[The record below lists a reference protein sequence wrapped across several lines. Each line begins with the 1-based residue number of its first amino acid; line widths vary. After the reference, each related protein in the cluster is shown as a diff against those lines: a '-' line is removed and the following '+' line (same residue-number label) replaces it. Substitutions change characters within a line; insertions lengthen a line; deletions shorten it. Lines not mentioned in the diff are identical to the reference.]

1 MKQLLSLI
9 FCFSFIFSQKV
20 FINSATIE
28 ELKSLPLSEN
38 QIADVYDFILFQGP
52 VSDIYD
58 LIKISSIDAKD
69 IESLKSLVSIK
80 DNKNI
85 NIRASRISDRYRKV
99 ENWTSEE
106 GANEGLVEVWLDRLA
121 EPKNINSATWNDL
134 MALQNVSPVDAVAVM
149 KRIDEGKITYP
160 KALRGAIGLSYWG
173 YRNMVDFFTYDD
185 TDTTDSFHFWYN
197 TTYKTLPSTTSF
209 DDEVGMVDQ
218 ISDHPGDLHHKMV
231 ATFGRHW
238 KLSLA
243 THRQL
248 GEKVYD
254 FKVGDFEVPNSKWS
268 LTYRDLKLGSL
279 KIDRVIL
286 GNFSATI
293 GQGVVFENTD
303 FFSPRRSGYSWS
315 RRVHGV
321 FPDISRTRQYAL
333 RGAAFQ
339 AGNKMIDLMGFV
351 SRNKRD
357 AILNIADSS
366 VVSMITLY
374 PRTNSGFGADSL
386 LMPMLETLEEV
397 TYGGSVR
404 LIPLYGT
411 FIGFSAYESLYDRPI
426 RPDIATTV
434 IADANEGKFLTS
446 IGNTADTEIAAM
458 YSSYGESSFWDK
470 AKSFRRVFGMD
481 FSTVIRNIAL
491 QGEYGILDKNGDMKV
506 NGSDPK
512 AFVFS
517 GYAQFNNFSLLV
529 VYRDYD
535 LGFDN
540 PYQRSFS
547 NYSRYKGSIF
557 EDTFY
562 LEDPI
567 YGFLYTGQAQPQSE
581 KGIYINSRYQP
592 HRALVL
598 SGDFDTWTRVA
609 DQARYFRTVMRA
621 QYRPV
626 FNMRFSIRHKWQK
639 RGSMNHLD
647 PSAYYSQETIIRSQ
661 IRLSGYDQIELMWV
675 RSWVDFSN
683 RRRLTNDLT
692 SGGEEPSLVGSAG
705 TGSEAI
711 GFKVTHN
718 FNQRMKAMGQVIFYN
733 GFIWNFEDTDF
744 RVFDSNSDAVRYWLS
759 LFSRINDRWAV
770 RLKWTVD
777 SSAPVT
783 NYIFEPSDPTGQFP
797 DQRLSWKTV
806 SGENFTNDI
815 RLQLDYAF

>member
-1 MKQLLSLI
+1 MKHLLSLI

-58 LIKISSIDAKD
+58 LTKISSLDAKD

-218 ISDHPGDLHHKMV
+218 ISNHPGDLHHKMV

-293 GQGVVFENTD
+293 GQGVIFENTD

-366 VVSMITLY
+366 VASMITLY

-491 QGEYGILDKNGDMKV
+491 QGEYGVLDKNGDMKV

-692 SGGEEPSLVGSAG
+692 SGGEEPSLIGSAG

>member
-1 MKQLLSLI
+1 MKHLLSLI

-58 LIKISSIDAKD
+58 LIKISSLDAKD

-218 ISDHPGDLHHKMV
+218 ISNHPGDLHHKMV

-293 GQGVVFENTD
+293 GQGVIFENTD

-366 VVSMITLY
+366 VASMITLY

-491 QGEYGILDKNGDMKV
+491 QGEYGVLDKNGDMKV

-718 FNQRMKAMGQVIFYN
+718 FNQRMKVMGQVIFYN

>member
-1 MKQLLSLI
+1 MKRLLSLI

-231 ATFGRHW
+231 ATFGRNW

-293 GQGVVFENTD
+293 GQGVIFENTD

-339 AGNKMIDLMGFV
+339 AGNKMLDLMGFV

-366 VVSMITLY
+366 VASMITLY

-491 QGEYGILDKNGDMKV
+491 QGEYGVLDKNGDMKV

-692 SGGEEPSLVGSAG
+692 SGGEEPSLIGSAG

>member
-1 MKQLLSLI
+1 MKHLLSLI

-58 LIKISSIDAKD
+58 LTKISSLDAKD

-85 NIRASRISDRYRKV
+85 NIRASRISERYRKV

-218 ISDHPGDLHHKMV
+218 ISNHPGDLHHKMV

-293 GQGVVFENTD
+293 GQGVIFENTD

-366 VVSMITLY
+366 VASMITLY

-491 QGEYGILDKNGDMKV
+491 QGEYGVLDKNGDMKV

-777 SSAPVT
+777 SSAPLT

>member
-1 MKQLLSLI
+1 MKHLLSLI

-58 LIKISSIDAKD
+58 LIKISSLDAKD

-268 LTYRDLKLGSL
+268 LTYRNLKLGSL

-293 GQGVVFENTD
+293 GQGVIFENTD

-366 VVSMITLY
+366 VASMITLY

-470 AKSFRRVFGMD
+470 AKSFRRVLGMD

-512 AFVFS
+512 ALVFS
-517 GYAQFNNFSLLV
+517 GYAQFNNFSFLV

-692 SGGEEPSLVGSAG
+692 SGGEEPSLIGSAG

>member
-1 MKQLLSLI
+1 MKHLLSLI

-293 GQGVVFENTD
+293 GQGVIFENTD

-366 VVSMITLY
+366 VASMITLY

-491 QGEYGILDKNGDMKV
+491 QGEYGVLDKNGDMKV

-581 KGIYINSRYQP
+581 KGVYVNSRYQP

-692 SGGEEPSLVGSAG
+692 SGGEEPSLIGSAG

-718 FNQRMKAMGQVIFYN
+718 FNQRMKVMGQVIFYN

>member
-9 FCFSFIFSQKV
+9 FCFSFILSQKV

-69 IESLKSLVSIK
+69 IDSLKSLVSIK

-231 ATFGRHW
+231 ATFGRNW

-293 GQGVVFENTD
+293 GQGVIFENTD

-339 AGNKMIDLMGFV
+339 AGNKMLDLMGFV

-366 VVSMITLY
+366 VASMITLY

-491 QGEYGILDKNGDMKV
+491 QGEYGVLDKNGDMKV

-692 SGGEEPSLVGSAG
+692 SGGEEPSLIGSAG

>member
-1 MKQLLSLI
+1 MKHLLSLI

-231 ATFGRHW
+231 ATFGRNW

-293 GQGVVFENTD
+293 GQGVIFENTD

-339 AGNKMIDLMGFV
+339 AGNKMLDLMGFV

-366 VVSMITLY
+366 VASMITLY

-491 QGEYGILDKNGDMKV
+491 QGEYGVLDKNGDMKV

-581 KGIYINSRYQP
+581 KGIYVNSRYQP

-692 SGGEEPSLVGSAG
+692 SGGEEPSLIGSAG

>member
-1 MKQLLSLI
+1 MKHLLSLI

-58 LIKISSIDAKD
+58 LIKISSLDAKN

-218 ISDHPGDLHHKMV
+218 ISNHPGDLHHKMV

-293 GQGVVFENTD
+293 GQGVIFENTD

-366 VVSMITLY
+366 VASMITLY

-692 SGGEEPSLVGSAG
+692 SGGEEPSLIGSAG

-718 FNQRMKAMGQVIFYN
+718 FNQRMKVMGQVIFYN

>member
-1 MKQLLSLI
+1 MKHLLSLI

-58 LIKISSIDAKD
+58 LIKISSLDAKD

-218 ISDHPGDLHHKMV
+218 ISNHPGDLHHKMV

-293 GQGVVFENTD
+293 GQGVIFENTD

-366 VVSMITLY
+366 VASMITLY

-491 QGEYGILDKNGDMKV
+491 QGEYGVIDKNGDMKV

-626 FNMRFSIRHKWQK
+626 FNMRFSIRHKWKK

-692 SGGEEPSLVGSAG
+692 SGGEEPSLIGSAG

>member
-1 MKQLLSLI
+1 MKHLLSLI

-58 LIKISSIDAKD
+58 LIKISSLDAKD

-293 GQGVVFENTD
+293 GQGVIFENTD

-366 VVSMITLY
+366 VASMITLY

-491 QGEYGILDKNGDMKV
+491 QGEYGVLDKNGDMKV

-609 DQARYFRTVMRA
+609 DKARYFRTVMRA

>member
-1 MKQLLSLI
+1 MKFF
-9 FCFSFIFSQKV
+9 FCILFFISCVFGQKIY
-20 FINSATIE
+20 INSADYE
-28 ELKSLPLSEN
+28 ELKSLPLS
-38 QIADVYDFILFQGP
+38 QDKVSDLYDFIMFQGP
-52 VSDIYD
+52 LNSIYD
-58 LIKISSIDAKD
+58 LKKIQSFDAKD
-69 IESLKSLVSIK
+69 IDALKPLISMRAIK
-80 DNKNI
+80 NSGSKV
-85 NIRASRISDRYRKV
+85 SRISDRYRKV

-121 EPKNINSATWNDL
+121 EPKNINTATWNDL

-149 KRIDEGKITYP
+149 KRIDESKITYP
-160 KALRGAIGLSYWG
+160 RALRGAIGLSYWG
-173 YRNMVDFFTYDD
+173 YRNMVDFFTYDES
-185 TDTTDSFHFWYN
+185 DTTDSFHFWYN

-209 DDEVGMVDQ
+209 DDEVGLVDQ

-231 ATFGRHW
+231 ATFGKHW

-254 FKVGDFEVPNSKWS
+254 FKVGDLEIPNSKWS
-268 LTYRDLKLGSL
+268 LTYRDFNIGGVKL
-279 KIDRVIL
+279 DRVIL

-293 GQGVVFENTD
+293 GQGIIFENTD

-333 RGAAFQ
+333 KGIAFQ
-339 AGNKMIDLMGFV
+339 AGNKKLDLMGFV
-351 SRNKRD
+351 SKNKRD

-366 VVSMITLY
+366 VASMITLY

-386 LMPMLETLEEV
+386 LMPMLETLDEV
-397 TYGGSVR
+397 TYGGSLR
-404 LIPLYGT
+404 LIPFYGT
-411 FIGFSAYESLYDRPI
+411 FVGLSAYESLYDKPI

-434 IADANEGKFLTS
+434 IADANEGRFLTS

-458 YSSYGESSFWDK
+458 YSNYGESSIWKK

-481 FSTVIRNIAL
+481 FSTVIQNIAL
-491 QGEYGILDKNGDMKV
+491 QGEYGILDKNGDMKIDT
-506 NGSDPK
+506 SDPR

-517 GYAQFNNFSLLV
+517 GYAQFNNLSFLV

-535 LGFDN
+535 LAFDN

-581 KGIYINSRYQP
+581 KGIYLNSRYQP

-609 DQARYFRTVMRA
+609 DQAKYFRTVMRA

-626 FNMRFSIRHKWQK
+626 FNLRFSIRHKWQK
-639 RGSMNHLD
+639 RGSMNVLD

-661 IRLSGYDQIELMWV
+661 IRLSGFDQIELMWI

-683 RRRLTNDLT
+683 RRRLTNDLA
-692 SGGEEPSLVGSAG
+692 SSGEESSLVGSAG

-718 FNQRMKAMGQVIFYN
+718 FNNRLKAMGQVIFYN

-744 RVFDSNSDAVRYWLS
+744 RVFDSNTDAVRYWLS
-759 LFSRINDRWAV
+759 LFSRISDRWAI

-777 SSAPVT
+777 SSIPVT

-797 DQRLSWKTV
+797 DQKLSWKTV

-815 RLQLDYAF
+815 RLQIDYAF

>member
-1 MKQLLSLI
+1 MKHLLSLI

-58 LIKISSIDAKD
+58 LIKISSLDAKD

-293 GQGVVFENTD
+293 GQGVIFENTD

-315 RRVHGV
+315 SRVHGV

-366 VVSMITLY
+366 VASMITLY

-470 AKSFRRVFGMD
+470 AKSFRRVLGMD

-581 KGIYINSRYQP
+581 KGVYVNSRYQP

-683 RRRLTNDLT
+683 RRRLTYDLT
-692 SGGEEPSLVGSAG
+692 SGGEEPSLIGSAG

-718 FNQRMKAMGQVIFYN
+718 FNQRMKAMCQVIFYN

-759 LFSRINDRWAV
+759 LFSRINDRWAI

-783 NYIFEPSDPTGQFP
+783 NYIFEPSDPTGQYP

>member
-1 MKQLLSLI
+1 MKHLLSLI

-58 LIKISSIDAKD
+58 LIKISSLDAKD

-231 ATFGRHW
+231 ATFGRNW

-293 GQGVVFENTD
+293 GQGVIFENTD

-339 AGNKMIDLMGFV
+339 AGNKMLDLMGFV

-366 VVSMITLY
+366 VASMITLY

-692 SGGEEPSLVGSAG
+692 SGGEEPSLIGSAG

>member
-1 MKQLLSLI
+1 MKHLLSLI

-58 LIKISSIDAKD
+58 LIKISSLDAKD

-293 GQGVVFENTD
+293 GQGVIFENTD

-366 VVSMITLY
+366 VASMITLY

-692 SGGEEPSLVGSAG
+692 SGGEEPSLIGSAG

-718 FNQRMKAMGQVIFYN
+718 FNQRMKVMGQVIFYN

>member
-1 MKQLLSLI
+1 MKHLLSLI

-58 LIKISSIDAKD
+58 LIKISSLDAKD

-218 ISDHPGDLHHKMV
+218 ISNHPGDLHHKMV
-231 ATFGRHW
+231 ATFGRKW

-293 GQGVVFENTD
+293 GQGVIFENTD

-366 VVSMITLY
+366 VASMITLY

-491 QGEYGILDKNGDMKV
+491 QGEYGVLDKNGDMKV

-517 GYAQFNNFSLLV
+517 GYTQFNNFSLLV

>member
-1 MKQLLSLI
+1 MKHLLSLI

-58 LIKISSIDAKD
+58 LTKISSLDAKD

-218 ISDHPGDLHHKMV
+218 ISNHPGDLHHKMV

-293 GQGVVFENTD
+293 GQGVIFENTD

-366 VVSMITLY
+366 VASMITLY

-491 QGEYGILDKNGDMKV
+491 QGEYGVLDKNGDMKV

-535 LGFDN
+535 IGFDN

-692 SGGEEPSLVGSAG
+692 SGGEEPSLIGSAG

>member
-1 MKQLLSLI
+1 MKHLLSLI

-58 LIKISSIDAKD
+58 LIKISSLDAKD

-218 ISDHPGDLHHKMV
+218 ISNHPGDLHHKMV
-231 ATFGRHW
+231 ATFGRNW

-293 GQGVVFENTD
+293 GQGVIFENTD

-366 VVSMITLY
+366 VASMITLY

-491 QGEYGILDKNGDMKV
+491 QGEYGVLDKNGDMKV

-692 SGGEEPSLVGSAG
+692 SGGEEPSLIGSAG

>member
-1 MKQLLSLI
+1 MKHLLSLI

-58 LIKISSIDAKD
+58 LIKISSLDAKD
-69 IESLKSLVSIK
+69 IESLKSFVSIK
-80 DNKNI
+80 DNKDI
-85 NIRASRISDRYRKV
+85 NVRASRISDRYRKV

-293 GQGVVFENTD
+293 GQGVIFENTD

-366 VVSMITLY
+366 VASMITLY

-692 SGGEEPSLVGSAG
+692 SGGEEPSLIGSAG

-744 RVFDSNSDAVRYWLS
+744 RVFDSSSDAVRYWLS

>member
-1 MKQLLSLI
+1 MKHLLSLI

-58 LIKISSIDAKD
+58 LIKISSLDAKD

-293 GQGVVFENTD
+293 GQGVIFENTD

-366 VVSMITLY
+366 VASMITLY

-535 LGFDN
+535 IGFDN

-692 SGGEEPSLVGSAG
+692 SGGEEPSLIGSAG

>member
-1 MKQLLSLI
+1 MKHLLSLI

-58 LIKISSIDAKD
+58 LIKISSLDAKD

-293 GQGVVFENTD
+293 GQGVIFENTD

-333 RGAAFQ
+333 KGVAFQ
-339 AGNKMIDLMGFV
+339 AGNKMIDIMGFI

-366 VVSMITLY
+366 VASMITLY

-411 FIGFSAYESLYDRPI
+411 FIGFSAYESLYDKPI

-491 QGEYGILDKNGDMKV
+491 QGEYGVLDKNGDMKV

-692 SGGEEPSLVGSAG
+692 SGGEEPSLIGSAG

>member
-1 MKQLLSLI
+1 MKHLLSLI

-58 LIKISSIDAKD
+58 LIKISSLDAKD

-293 GQGVVFENTD
+293 GQGVIFENTD

-333 RGAAFQ
+333 KGAAFQ

-366 VVSMITLY
+366 VASMITLY

-491 QGEYGILDKNGDMKV
+491 QGEYGVLDKNGDMKV

-692 SGGEEPSLVGSAG
+692 SGGEEPSLIGSAG

>member
-1 MKQLLSLI
+1 MKHLLSLI

-58 LIKISSIDAKD
+58 LIKISSLDAKD

-218 ISDHPGDLHHKMV
+218 ISNHPGDLHHKMV

-293 GQGVVFENTD
+293 GQGVIFENTD

-366 VVSMITLY
+366 VASMITLY

-535 LGFDN
+535 IGFDN

-692 SGGEEPSLVGSAG
+692 SGGEEPSLIGSAG

>member
-1 MKQLLSLI
+1 MKHLLSLI

-38 QIADVYDFILFQGP
+38 QIADIYDFILFQGP

-58 LIKISSIDAKD
+58 LIKISSLDAKD

-218 ISDHPGDLHHKMV
+218 ISNHPGDLHHKMV

-293 GQGVVFENTD
+293 GQGVIFENTD

-366 VVSMITLY
+366 VASMITLY

-491 QGEYGILDKNGDMKV
+491 QGEYGVLDKNGDMKV

-692 SGGEEPSLVGSAG
+692 SGGEEPSLIGSAG

>member
-1 MKQLLSLI
+1 MKHLLSLI

-58 LIKISSIDAKD
+58 LIKISSLDAKD

-218 ISDHPGDLHHKMV
+218 ISNHPGDLHHKMV

-293 GQGVVFENTD
+293 GQGVIFENTD

-366 VVSMITLY
+366 VASMITLY

-491 QGEYGILDKNGDMKV
+491 QGEYGVLDKNGDMKV

-535 LGFDN
+535 IGFDN

-692 SGGEEPSLVGSAG
+692 SGGEEPSLIGSAG

>member
-1 MKQLLSLI
+1 MKHLLSLI

-58 LIKISSIDAKD
+58 LIKISSLDAKD

-218 ISDHPGDLHHKMV
+218 ISNHPGDLHHKMV

-293 GQGVVFENTD
+293 GQGVIFENTD

-366 VVSMITLY
+366 VASMITLY

-491 QGEYGILDKNGDMKV
+491 QGEYGVLDKNGDMKV

>member
-1 MKQLLSLI
+1 MKHLLSLI

-58 LIKISSIDAKD
+58 LIKISSLDAKD

-185 TDTTDSFHFWYN
+185 TDTTDSFHFLYN

-293 GQGVVFENTD
+293 GQGVIFENTD

-333 RGAAFQ
+333 KGAAFQ

-366 VVSMITLY
+366 VASMITLY

-491 QGEYGILDKNGDMKV
+491 QGEYGVLDKNGDMKV

-692 SGGEEPSLVGSAG
+692 SGGEEPSLIGSAG

>member
-1 MKQLLSLI
+1 MKHLLSLI

-69 IESLKSLVSIK
+69 IDSLKSLVSIK

-218 ISDHPGDLHHKMV
+218 ISNHPGDLHHKMV

-293 GQGVVFENTD
+293 GQGVIFENTD

-366 VVSMITLY
+366 VASMITLY

-718 FNQRMKAMGQVIFYN
+718 FNQRMKVMGQVIFYN